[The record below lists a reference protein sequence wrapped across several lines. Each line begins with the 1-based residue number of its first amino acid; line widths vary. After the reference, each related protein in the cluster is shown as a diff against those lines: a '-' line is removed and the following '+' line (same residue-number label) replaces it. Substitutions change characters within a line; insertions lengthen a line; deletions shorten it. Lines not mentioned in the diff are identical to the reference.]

1 MAWMATQHNLGPHQ
15 QMWGNFV
22 KLTIASTAAVA
33 VALILMA
40 LFLL

>member
-1 MAWMATQHNLGPHQ
+1 MAVQHDIQPHR

-22 KLTIASTAAVA
+22 KVSIVSAVAAVA
-33 VALILMA
+33 SLALMA